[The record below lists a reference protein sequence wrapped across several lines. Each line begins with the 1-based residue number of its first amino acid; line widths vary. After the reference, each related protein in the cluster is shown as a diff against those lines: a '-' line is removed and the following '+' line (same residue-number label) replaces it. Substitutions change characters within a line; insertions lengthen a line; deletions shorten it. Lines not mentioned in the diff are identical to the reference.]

1 MIGMESFH
9 SNYREDRQYSGFFT
23 RGKYGVDDWML
34 TDCTGLKSVNEF
46 DKDINVVL
54 GSNKVIAGNE

>member
-9 SNYREDRQYSGFFT
+9 DNDREDRQYSIFFK
-23 RGKYGVDDWML
+23 RGKYGVNDWRL

-46 DKDINVVL
+46 DKDIHVVL